1 MSQEV
6 KIVYADVE
14 NQLGEMHKATEALD
28 KKAEPPITGNTMDV
42 VTRLTELSI
51 QLEGLLGSYQALLI
65 KNTKATENSV
75 AFMRETD
82 RQLSSAIHGAGAGA
96 RRLMQ

>member
-14 NQLGEMHKATEALD
+14 NQLSDMHKVAESLD
-28 KKAEPPITGNTMDV
+28 IKAEAPIIGNTMGV
-42 VTRLTELSI
+42 VTKLTELSI
-51 QLEGLLGSYQALLI
+51 QLERLLGSYQALLN
-65 KNTKATENSV
+65 KNSKATENSV
-75 AFMRETD
+75 AFMRESD
-82 RQLSSAIHGAGAGA
+82 RQLSDSIHSAGAGA

>member
-14 NQLGEMHKATEALD
+14 NQLIEMNKATESLD
-28 KKAEPPITGNTMDV
+28 IKAEPSITGNTMDV
-42 VTRLTELSI
+42 VTKLTELSI
-51 QLEGLLGSYQALLI
+51 QLERLLGSYQTLLI
-65 KNTKATENSV
+65 KNSKTTENSV
-75 AFMRETD
+75 AFMAESD
-82 RQLSSAIHGAGAGA
+82 RQLSAAIHSAGSGA